1 MIEIEIFSQPGADKE
16 NEDYVWHAEIM
27 PGVSLI
33 IVCDG
38 MGGLSHGAEAANL
51 VAHSIAEY
59 IQSHYNAESPEQ
71 SLMNGLKYAND
82 IIAAQIKRH
91 SSKMGTSVG
100 LALFSDNRCYYT
112 WLGDVRIY
120 HGQGED
126 VVLLTK
132 DHLAIEG
139 NHSFLS
145 RCINGKE
152 FRTIPEIAEFTICSG
167 DAIYIATDGYYLHN
181 DVGLPLNSATAVED
195 DATIFRI
202 RLI

>member
-1 MIEIEIFSQPGADKE
+1 MIELKIFSQPGIDKM

-51 VAHSIAEY
+51 VAHSIADY
-59 IQSHYNAESPEQ
+59 IQSHYSVESSEQ

-82 IIAAQIKRH
+82 IIATEIKRH
-91 SSKMGTSVG
+91 SSKMGSSVG
-100 LALFSDNRCYYT
+100 LTLFVDNRCYYT

-120 HGQGED
+120 HAQGEN
-126 VVLLTK
+126 VELLTR

-152 FRTIPEIAEFTICSG
+152 FRYSPEVVELAVSANNEIFIV
-167 DAIYIATDGYYLHN
+167 TDGYYIYN
-181 DVGLPLNSATAVED
+181 EIGSPIESVITVED
-195 DATIFRI
+195 DATIVCI
-202 RLI
+202 RVI

>member
-1 MIEIEIFSQPGADKE
+1 MIELEIFSQPGKGKK

-38 MGGLSHGAEAANL
+38 MGGLSHGAEAAKL

-59 IQSHYNAESPEQ
+59 IQSHYRAESPDQ
-71 SLMNGLKYAND
+71 SLINGLKYAND
-82 IIAAQIKRH
+82 IIATEIKRH

-100 LALFSDNRCYYT
+100 LTLFADNRCYYT

-120 HGQGED
+120 HAQGEN
-126 VVLLTK
+126 VELLTR

-139 NHSFLS
+139 NHSFLF
-145 RCINGKE
+145 RCINGKK
-152 FRTIPEIAEFTICSG
+152 FRYSPEVVEL
-167 DAIYIATDGYYLHN
+167 AISANNEIFIVTDGYYIYN
-181 DVGLPLNSATAVED
+181 EIGSPIESVITVED
-195 DATIFRI
+195 DATIVCI
-202 RLI
+202 RVI

>member
-1 MIEIEIFSQPGADKE
+1 MIELKIFSHPGIDKM
-16 NEDYVWHAEIM
+16 NEDYVWHTEIM

-38 MGGLSHGAEAANL
+38 MGGLSHGAEAAKL
-51 VAHSIAEY
+51 VAHSIADY
-59 IQSHYNAESPEQ
+59 IQSHYSAESSEQ

-82 IIAAQIKRH
+82 IIATEIKRH

-100 LALFSDNRCYYT
+100 LTLFVDNRCYYT

-120 HGQGED
+120 HAQGEN
-126 VVLLTK
+126 VELLTR

-152 FRTIPEIAEFTICSG
+152 FRTRPEVAELTISSG

-181 DVGLPLNSATAVED
+181 EVGLPLNSARAVED
-195 DATIFRI
+195 DATIVHI
-202 RLI
+202 KLT

>member
-1 MIEIEIFSQPGADKE
+1 MIELEIFSQPGIDRI
-16 NEDYVWHAEIM
+16 NEDYVWHAEIV

-33 IVCDG
+33 VVCDG
-38 MGGLSHGAEAANL
+38 MGGLSHGAEASEL

-59 IQSHYNAESPEQ
+59 IRLHYSDESPEQ
-71 SLMNGLKYAND
+71 SIINGLKYVND
-82 IIAAQIKRH
+82 IIATEIKRL

-100 LALFSDNRCYYT
+100 LTLFADNRCYYT

-120 HGQGED
+120 HAQGDD

-181 DVGLPLNSATAVED
+181 DVGSPLNSATAVED
-195 DATIFRI
+195 DATIVRI

>member
-1 MIEIEIFSQPGADKE
+1 MIELEIFSQPGADKE
-16 NEDYVWHAEIM
+16 NEDYVWHAEIV

-51 VAHSIAEY
+51 VAYSITDY
-59 IQSHYNAESPEQ
+59 IQSHYSAESPDQ
-71 SLMNGLKYAND
+71 SLMNGLKYANE
-82 IIAAQIKRH
+82 IVAAEIKRH

-100 LALFSDNRCYYT
+100 LTLFADNRCYYT

-120 HGQGED
+120 HAQGEN
-126 VVLLTK
+126 VELLTR

-145 RCINGKE
+145 RCINGKK
-152 FRTIPEIAEFTICSG
+152 FRYSPEVVEL
-167 DAIYIATDGYYLHN
+167 AISANNEIFIVTDGYYIYN
-181 DVGLPLNSATAVED
+181 EIGSPIESVITVED
-195 DATIFRI
+195 DATIVCI
-202 RLI
+202 RVI

>member
-1 MIEIEIFSQPGADKE
+1 MIELEIFSQPETDKK
-16 NEDYVWHAEIM
+16 NEDYVWHAEIV

-38 MGGLSHGAEAANL
+38 MGGLSHGAEAAKL

-59 IQSHYNAESPEQ
+59 IQSHYSDESPEQ
-71 SLMNGLKYAND
+71 SIINGLKYAND
-82 IIAAQIKRH
+82 IIATETKRH

-100 LALFSDNRCYYT
+100 LTLFADNRCYYT

-120 HGQGED
+120 HGQGENTE
-126 VVLLTK
+126 LLTR

-145 RCINGKE
+145 LCINGKE

-181 DVGLPLNSATAVED
+181 DVGSPLNSATAVED
-195 DATIFRI
+195 DATIVRI